1 MEEMKKS
8 LEDFMGEIDSPYLK
22 SDEDAEAILVRMN
35 KRNRA
40 KEAVQREA
48 DAWHAKV
55 NVWLA
60 AKISS
65 IDNANASDE
74 AKLQVYAEDRLKN
87 SKRKSVSLP
96 SGKFGFRKGQPKIEH
111 QDDVLLQYA
120 KEANQK
126 YVKVKES
133 LDWSGLKKS
142 CIIDHD
148 MMIDENGEV
157 LPGITIHPAEETF
170 YVSVKE
176 EDHEDK

>member
-22 SDEDAEAILVRMN
+22 SDEDAEAILVRIN

-74 AKLQVYAEDRLKN
+74 VKLQVYAEDRLKN

-111 QDDVLLQYA
+111 QDDVLL
-120 KEANQK
+120 
-126 YVKVKES
+126 
-133 LDWSGLKKS
+133 
-142 CIIDHD
+142 
-148 MMIDENGEV
+148 
-157 LPGITIHPAEETF
+157 
-170 YVSVKE
+170 
-176 EDHEDK
+176 

>member
-1 MEEMKKS
+1 MEEMEKT
-8 LEDFMGEIDSPYLK
+8 LEDFMGEMDSPYLQ
-22 SDEDAEAILVRMN
+22 SDGDAEAILVRIS

-40 KEAVQREA
+40 KAAAQK
-48 DAWHAKV
+48 DAERWHSKV
-55 NVWLA
+55 NAWLE

-74 AKLQVYAEDRLKN
+74 VKLQLYAEERLKN

-111 QDDVLLQYA
+111 QDEVLLQYA
-120 KEANQK
+120 KESNPK
-126 YVKVKES
+126 FVKVKES

-142 CIIDHD
+142 CVIDKD

-157 LPGITIHPAEETF
+157 IPGITIHPAEQTF
-170 YVSVKE
+170 YVNTKE
-176 EDHEDK
+176 DSDEDK

>member
-142 CIIDHD
+142 CTIDGTRMVD
-148 MMIDENGEV
+148 ANGEI
-157 LPGITIHPAEETF
+157 LPGVTVMEQEPKF
-170 YVSVKE
+170 YVDAKGDE
-176 EDHEDK
+176 K